1 LLFWI
6 TGRGVLYNPRAKQT
20 LADLKTL
27 GLNLVGCVETSP
39 DLFPNT
45 SVEGVVLI
53 FLYETLGK
61 RFVGAL
67 RDSTTAEAAAVAF
80 LSGPKRKEGS
90 NWCWLDIDDLRTFS
104 DLEKSRLLER
114 LRPRGRYS
122 LLPLGSLLS
131 SDKIEKADR
140 SVRAADQV
148 AAFLYVPEYAGS
160 RVTARL
166 DEQSVK
172 PNAVYRL
179 SIDPKKANP
188 RFLALLLNGPYGK
201 QLRGDA
207 ARGATIQRISVSSLL
222 ELILAVPDIE
232 TQDRIAR
239 IDGDI
244 GLLRSAFQDMQGALD
259 QDWNSLPEI
268 GEQIDNLKAVLDIER
283 QIADWWRELP
293 YPLATVYR
301 RYLVSTDPKDRL
313 GTLLHFFEVAAI
325 YLATMGASHI
335 KALRPDWQT
344 ILAKWL
350 HPSGG
355 AGIERSDFGFWV
367 NLAAAS
373 LKDMRRMASDGDLR
387 AKAEERGGPE
397 LVQLAGRIGMFGDAI
412 EVLNVARSYRNSW
425 KGHGGHTKASDALR
439 LTDELQQSVRSFYEI
454 TASTFRRFLLV
465 RSGSADVTDTG
476 FKFQIEKLAG
486 RDPTFQRQ
494 LVELD
499 RPIKSNSLAFWMSG
513 ARTMCHALPFFRLGA
528 PQRPQENSFYVFNR
542 VEKEGFRWISYQE
555 AQEQE
560 FVATD
565 DELLGIIALGRD
577 TK

>member
-1 LLFWI
+1 
-6 TGRGVLYNPRAKQT
+6 
-20 LADLKTL
+20 
-27 GLNLVGCVETSP
+27 
-39 DLFPNT
+39 
-45 SVEGVVLI
+45 
-53 FLYETLGK
+53 
-61 RFVGAL
+61 
-67 RDSTTAEAAAVAF
+67 
-80 LSGPKRKEGS
+80 
-90 NWCWLDIDDLRTFS
+90 
-104 DLEKSRLLER
+104 
-114 LRPRGRYS
+114 
-122 LLPLGSLLS
+122 
-131 SDKIEKADR
+131 
-140 SVRAADQV
+140 
-148 AAFLYVPEYAGS
+148 
-160 RVTARL
+160 
-166 DEQSVK
+166 
-172 PNAVYRL
+172 
-179 SIDPKKANP
+179 
-188 RFLALLLNGPYGK
+188 
-201 QLRGDA
+201 
-207 ARGATIQRISVSSLL
+207 
-222 ELILAVPDIE
+222 
-232 TQDRIAR
+232 
-239 IDGDI
+239 
-244 GLLRSAFQDMQGALD
+244 
-259 QDWNSLPEI
+259 
-268 GEQIDNLKAVLDIER
+268 
-283 QIADWWRELP
+283 
-293 YPLATVYR
+293 
-301 RYLVSTDPKDRL
+301 
-313 GTLLHFFEVAAI
+313 
-325 YLATMGASHI
+325 MGASHI